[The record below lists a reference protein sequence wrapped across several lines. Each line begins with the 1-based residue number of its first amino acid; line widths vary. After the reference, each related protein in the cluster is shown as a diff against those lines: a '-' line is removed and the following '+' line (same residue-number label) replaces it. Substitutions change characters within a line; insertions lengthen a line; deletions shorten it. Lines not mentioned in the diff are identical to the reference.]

1 MTLRVSSR
9 INLLCFNTLSNIVE
23 PTEVFKCTGQ
33 GTQRSII
40 DLFDEFNS
48 QPFEE
53 WDGSICSAS
62 FNSTH
67 FKCSCEEAALISINQ
82 KDINVAVLKGFFIGF
97 IGFLILSMYC

>member
-1 MTLRVSSR
+1 MILRVSSR
-9 INLLCFNTLSNIVE
+9 INLLCFNILSNIVE

-53 WDGSICSAS
+53 WDG
-62 FNSTH
+62 
-67 FKCSCEEAALISINQ
+67 
-82 KDINVAVLKGFFIGF
+82 
-97 IGFLILSMYC
+97 